1 MLHVCS
7 TPSSGSLL
15 GVVEEIKMQR
25 YQIQHLQT
33 LFPPPVSNS
42 SSPLKAV
49 KAMVTGVRPINLKE
63 AMGSIYLISLQQEK
77 RNSLPVLPSHMGPQT
92 TVNPSTTFT
101 GFYNLCLC
109 QQRFLCTI
117 LFSSPSEPEIH
128 H

>member
-49 KAMVTGVRPINLKE
+49 KAMVTGVLQTRPLHQLSLAAAGLDAKTCMQTKRKRGGAGE
-63 AMGSIYLISLQQEK
+63 SWSPLRQAGRAPPAALRREGGFISQVQ
-77 RNSLPVLPSHMGPQT
+77 P
-92 TVNPSTTFT
+92 
-101 GFYNLCLC
+101 
-109 QQRFLCTI
+109 
-117 LFSSPSEPEIH
+117 
-128 H
+128 